1 MSDATSF
8 DARPSGGSPIGDGLR
23 LVSGYARANW
33 RPFTVASIG
42 SVIYAAGT
50 VASAFGL
57 GWAVDEALV
66 PHFEGADSRHW
77 AAVALLAGIMVVRTV
92 GVVAR
97 RYFAGM
103 TAARCKTDL
112 QRGMALRIVEMPLE
126 RLRSRAPGTMLA
138 NIDAD
143 SESAVDV
150 MHPAP
155 FTIGVLSMLVFAV
168 VGLATIDLPLMF
180 ATVGVLPLVIGTSWA
195 TAVLLEK
202 PTAVEREANAAV
214 TAATTEIIAGT
225 QVIKTLGREDAEL
238 ERFAGVVET
247 HRTSRVHVEVLRM
260 GISTTFTMI
269 PQLAMILIVVVG
281 ANRVASGILEPGD
294 LVQAVAL
301 FGVLAFPIQVI
312 GFFLTD
318 LPLSVVGR
326 RRVDAI
332 LREPNDSLRADPADP
347 KTLPAGPLAARL
359 DGIRVGT
366 SDRPR
371 IASLTLP
378 IEAGETL
385 ALVGPTGGGKSTALD
400 VLARLRPV
408 DAGSV
413 SYGDIP
419 ATDIAEKDLRGR
431 VTVAAQNAVLF
442 TGTVRSNIDY
452 GRNLTDAE
460 IERALA
466 LAGGGDLADILPDG
480 FDTVVGERGV
490 AVSGGQRQRIALA
503 RALAGDPGMVLLDD
517 ATSAVD
523 PVREEE
529 ILTNLAGLPTT
540 VVMVTHRVAAMARAD
555 RVALVADGRVVEV
568 GDHESLQTN
577 PLYRE
582 LVAAY
587 EREEVL

>member
-1 MSDATSF
+1 MSEATPVDALT
-8 DARPSGGSPIGDGLR
+8 PSGSPIGDGLR
-23 LVSGYARANW
+23 LVSGYARSNW
-33 RPFTVASIG
+33 RPFTIASVG

-50 VASAFGL
+50 VGSAFGL

-66 PHFEGADSRHW
+66 PHFQGADSRHW
-77 AAVALLAGIMVVRTV
+77 AAVVILVGIMVVRTV

-97 RYFAGM
+97 RYYAGM
-103 TAARCKTDL
+103 TTARCRMDL
-112 QRGMALRIVEMPLE
+112 QREMAVRLVEMPLA

-155 FTIGVLSMLVFAV
+155 FAIGVLSMLIFAIA
-168 VGLATIDLPLMF
+168 GLAAIDLPLMF
-180 ATVGVLPLVIGTSWA
+180 ATVGVLPIVVGASWA
-195 TAVLLEK
+195 TAILLEK
-202 PTAVEREANAAV
+202 PTTVEREANAAV

-238 ERFAGVVET
+238 DRFAGIVDT
-247 HRTSRVHVEVLRM
+247 HRVSRVHVGALKM
-260 GISTTFTMI
+260 GIDTSFSMI

-281 ANRVASGILEPGD
+281 ASRVASGILEPGD

-318 LPLSVVGR
+318 LPISVVGR

-332 LREPNDSLRADPADP
+332 LHEPDDPLRAEPVDPQP
-347 KTLPAGPLAARL
+347 LPAGPIAAQL
-359 DGIRVGT
+359 SDIRVGEIH
-366 SDRPR
+366 RPR
-371 IASLTLP
+371 VEGLTLA
-378 IEAGETL
+378 IAAGETL

-400 VLARLRPV
+400 VLARLRPI
-408 DAGSV
+408 DAGRIT
-413 SYGDIP
+413 YGQIP
-419 ATDIAEKDLRGR
+419 AESVADPDLRDR
-431 VTVAAQNAVLF
+431 ITVAAQNAVLF
-442 TGTVRSNIDY
+442 TGTVRSNVDF
-452 GRNLTDAE
+452 GRGLSDDD
-460 IERALA
+460 IERALG
-466 LAGGGDLADILPDG
+466 LAGGADLADILPDG

-503 RALAGDPGMVLLDD
+503 RALAGDPGLVLLDD

-529 ILTNLAGLPTT
+529 ILAGLAELDTT
-540 VVMVTHRVAAMARAD
+540 VVMVTHRVAAMAAAD
-555 RVALVADGRVVEV
+555 RVALIAGGRVVET
-568 GDHESLQTN
+568 GHHETLLANSE
-577 PLYRE
+577 YRD

-587 EREEVL
+587 ERGAVL

>member
-1 MSDATSF
+1 MSEATSL

-33 RPFTVASIG
+33 RPFTIASVG
-42 SVIYAAGT
+42 SVVYAAGT
-50 VASAFGL
+50 VGSAFGL

-77 AAVALLAGIMVVRTV
+77 AAVAILVGIMVIRTV

-97 RYFAGM
+97 RYYAGM
-103 TAARCKTDL
+103 TAALCRTGL
-112 QRGMALRIVEMPLE
+112 QRDLAERIVEMPLA

-143 SESAVDV
+143 TESAVDV

-168 VGLATIDLPLMF
+168 TGLAAIDLPLMF
-180 ATVGVLPLVIGTSWA
+180 ATVGVLPLVVGASWF
-195 TAVLLEK
+195 TAIILEK

-238 ERFAGVVET
+238 ERFAEIVEH
-247 HRTSRVHVEVLRM
+247 HRASRVHVGALKM
-260 GISTTFTMI
+260 GIDTSFSMI

-281 ANRVASGILEPGD
+281 ASRVASGILEPGD

-318 LPLSVVGR
+318 LPISVVGR
-326 RRVDAI
+326 RRVDVV
-332 LREPNDSLRADPADP
+332 LVEPDDPLRAAPANP
-347 KTLPAGPLAARL
+347 RKLPTGPLAAQL
-359 DGIRVGT
+359 TDVRVGET
-366 SDRPR
+366 DRSR
-371 IASLTLP
+371 VSGLSLP
-378 IEAGETL
+378 VVAGETL
-385 ALVGPTGGGKSTALD
+385 ALVGPTGGGKSTALE

-408 DAGSV
+408 DAGGV
-413 SYGDIP
+413 TYGDIP
-419 ATDIAEKDLRGR
+419 AADISEADLRGR

-442 TGTVRSNIDY
+442 TGTVRSNVDY
-452 GRNLTDAE
+452 GRNLTSADVD
-460 IERALA
+460 RALV
-466 LAGGGDLADILPDG
+466 LAGGADLDEILPDG
-480 FDTVVGERGV
+480 FDTLVGERGV

-503 RALAGDPGMVLLDD
+503 RALAGDPGLVLLDD

-529 ILTNLAGLPTT
+529 ILANLAELPTT
-540 VVMVTHRVAAMARAD
+540 VVMVTHRVAAMAGAD
-555 RVALVADGRVVEV
+555 RVALVVDGRVVEV
-568 GDHESLQTN
+568 GDHQSLLAN
-577 PLYRE
+577 PEYRD

-587 EREEVL
+587 ERGAVL

>member
-1 MSDATSF
+1 MSEATSVE
-8 DARPSGGSPIGDGLR
+8 ALAPSGSPIGDGLR
-23 LVSGYARANW
+23 LVRGYARSNW
-33 RPFTVASIG
+33 RPFTIASVG

-50 VASAFGL
+50 VGSAFGL

-66 PHFEGADSRHW
+66 PHFQGADSRHW
-77 AAVALLAGIMVVRTV
+77 AAVAILVGIMVIRTV

-97 RYFAGM
+97 RYYAGM
-103 TAARCKTDL
+103 TTARCRMGL
-112 QRGMALRIVEMPLE
+112 QREMAVRLVEMPLAL
-126 RLRSRAPGTMLA
+126 LRSRAPGTMLA

-155 FTIGVLSMLVFAV
+155 FTIGVLSMLIFAIA
-168 VGLATIDLPLMF
+168 GLAAIDLPLMF
-180 ATVGVLPLVIGTSWA
+180 ATVGVLPIVVGASWV
-195 TAVLLEK
+195 TAILLEK
-202 PTAVEREANAAV
+202 PTTAEREANAAV

-238 ERFAGVVET
+238 ERFAGIVET
-247 HRTSRVHVEVLRM
+247 HRASRVHVGALKM
-260 GISTTFTMI
+260 GIDTSFSMI

-281 ANRVASGILEPGD
+281 ASRVASGILEPGD

-326 RRVDAI
+326 RRIDA
-332 LREPNDSLRADPADP
+332 LLSEPDDPLRAQPANP
-347 KTLPAGPLAARL
+347 QPLPVGPIAAQL
-359 DGIRVGT
+359 SDIRVGET
-366 SDRPR
+366 DHPR
-371 IASLTLP
+371 IEGLTLA
-378 IEAGETL
+378 IAAGETL

-400 VLARLRPV
+400 VLARLRPI
-408 DAGSV
+408 DAGTIT
-413 SYGDIP
+413 YDEIP
-419 ATDIAEKDLRGR
+419 AENVADPDLRGR

-442 TGTVRSNIDY
+442 TGTVRSNVDY
-452 GRNLTDAE
+452 GRGLSDAE
-460 IERALA
+460 IEGALG
-466 LAGGGDLADILPDG
+466 LAGGADLASILPDG

-503 RALAGDPGMVLLDD
+503 RALAGDPGLVLLDD

-529 ILTNLAGLPTT
+529 ILAGLAELPTT
-540 VVMVTHRVAAMARAD
+540 IVMVTHRVAAMVGAD
-555 RVALVADGRVVEV
+555 RVALIAGGRVVET
-568 GDHESLQTN
+568 GDHETLLAN
-577 PLYRE
+577 PEYRD

-587 EREEVL
+587 EREAAL